1 MKIFASLRVLGGFA
15 LKIGA
20 ARVLKMLALASL
32 FFSISACRR
41 SLDVTQ
47 PASLPA
53 TPTFQA
59 PETPLVLLS
68 PTSELSAGPTAMVTE
83 TLPPIPMVAASPTP
97 ISLPNL
103 LAVFDLA
110 EGDMLNVR
118 ASASVSAEILETLEA
133 GARDIR
139 PTGRSE
145 DSDGFR
151 WLEIRRSTGDA
162 GWVSQ
167 AFLVEQAPG
176 DVFCSDPRVGQMLDQ
191 FTLAVRNQDGA
202 ALVRLV
208 SPTHGLRILRS
219 QAGSAVVLDDDQ
231 AISNLFTS
239 TTDYEWGDDPASGEA
254 VVGPFKDII
263 LPNLLDVLSGSA
275 TRYCNTLQQG
285 LAIGPTAAT
294 VTWPFDY
301 AALNYVALARPAP
314 ADQELNWRTW
324 AAGIDYVNGV
334 PYLAVLVQYYYTP

>member
-1 MKIFASLRVLGGFA
+1 MI
-15 LKIGA
+15 
-20 ARVLKMLALASL
+20 
-32 FFSISACRR
+32 
-41 SLDVTQ
+41 
-47 PASLPA
+47 
-53 TPTFQA
+53 A
-59 PETPLVLLS
+59 P
-68 PTSELSAGPTAMVTE
+68 
-83 TLPPIPMVAASPTP
+83 SPTP
-97 ISLPNL
+97 IVLPDL

-110 EGDMLNVR
+110 EGDVLNVR
-118 ASASVSAEILETLEA
+118 SSASVAAEILETLEA
-133 GARDIR
+133 DTRDIR

-151 WLEIRRSTGDA
+151 WVEIRRSTGDA

-167 AFLVEQAPG
+167 AFLVEQAPAEI
-176 DVFCSDPRVGQMLDQ
+176 FCTDPRVGQMLDQ
-191 FTLAVRNQDGA
+191 FTLAVRNQDGV
-202 ALVRLV
+202 ALGKLI

-219 QAGSAVVLDDDQ
+219 QTGSPVVYDDDQ
-231 AISNLFTS
+231 TVSSLFTS
-239 TTDYEWGDDPASGEA
+239 TTEYEWGEDPASGMD

-294 VTWPFDY
+294 VAWPFDY
-301 AALNYVALARPAP
+301 AALNYVALSRPAP

-324 AAGIDYVNGV
+324 AAGIDYVSGI